1 MPAECRLRHG
11 RRSIAGQIFLVTFT
25 THRRKPLFADASLA
39 MAASRLLAESSA
51 WTGADLLAW
60 VLMPDHWHGVVALR
74 QAELSDVV
82 GKLKGRSARLLRR
95 ELAVPDRIWGR
106 GFHDRAL
113 RKEDDL
119 VAMARYVVL
128 NPVRAGLVGSVREY
142 PFWDAAWVGD
152 GRARG

>member
-1 MPAECRLRHG
+1 
-11 RRSIAGQIFLVTFT
+11 
-25 THRRKPLFADASLA
+25 

-142 PFWDAAWVGD
+142 PFWDAAWVTD